1 MRTSIA
7 LIIIFFLGSI
17 HTAFS
22 QPVLQNPPIEKKP
35 VLIDEVVAVVGNNYI
50 LRSDVEISYLQ
61 LKRNFEGISPDS
73 AKCIILDQLLVDK
86 LMLYKAEID
95 SVVVS
100 DERVE
105 SELDRKLKMLSQEYG
120 GMDKMESILGKSAGE
135 LKSENREKIKVQL
148 RVQEIRQGIL
158 RDVKVGP
165 SDVQSFFKKIPKDSL
180 PYNSAEVEVSIFLR
194 KPHVTADEKAFA
206 YQTLVGIR
214 GQIMNGKDFAS
225 MALLY
230 SQDPGSARNGGDLN
244 YFGRNEMMPE
254 FEATAFKLKPDEVS
268 RIIETPFG
276 YHIIKLIDRKGER
289 VRARHILI
297 KPQTINEDVRNAKH
311 FCDSIRQ
318 LVINKTAKFEDLV
331 KKYSDDEESRTNGGF
346 ITDPSTGQARISVE
360 ELDKELNF
368 IIEKMKPGQVSE
380 VMDYVMPDNTKA
392 YRLLYLKSYVP
403 PHLTNAVTDYQ
414 KIQAATMERKRQT
427 ALDEWVKHYRKRA
440 YVRVNSDYANS
451 SMLKRWVLVK

>member
-1 MRTSIA
+1 MRIFLTLFILSVIVSPTIA
-7 LIIIFFLGSI
+7 
-17 HTAFS
+17 
-22 QPVLQNPPIEKKP
+22 QPKPIL
-35 VLIDEVVAVVGNNYI
+35 VDEIVAVVGNNYI

-105 SELDRKLKMLSQEYG
+105 GEMERKLRTLSQEYG
-120 GMDKMESILGKSAGE
+120 GMDKMESVLGKSVGE
-135 LKSENREKIKVQL
+135 LKSENRDKIKMQL
-148 RVQEIRQGIL
+148 RIQEIRQGIL

-165 SDVQSFFKKIPKDSL
+165 SDVQNFFKQIPKDSL
-180 PYNSAEVEVSIFLR
+180 PYNSAEVEVSIFVR
-194 KPHVTADEKAFA
+194 KPHVTPDEKAFA
-206 YQTLVGIR
+206 YQTLLEIR
-214 GQIMNGKDFAS
+214 EQIMNGKDFSLMAS
-225 MALLY
+225 LY

-276 YHIIKLIDRKGER
+276 YHIIKLVDRKGER

-297 KPQTINEDVRNAKH
+297 KPQTVNEDVRTAKH
-311 FCDSIRQ
+311 FCDSVRQ
-318 LVINKTAKFEDLV
+318 LVIDKTATFEELV

-368 IIEKMKPGQVSE
+368 IIEKMKPGQISD
-380 VMDYVMPDNTKA
+380 VMDFVMPDYTKA
-392 YRLLYLKSYVP
+392 YRLIYLKSYIP
-403 PHLTNAVTDYQ
+403 PHVTNPVTDYQ

-427 ALDEWVKHYRKRA
+427 ALDEWVKHYHKKA
-440 YVRVNSDYANS
+440 YVRINVEYANS
-451 SMLKRWVLVK
+451 PLLKRWAVK

>member
-1 MRTSIA
+1 MR
-7 LIIIFFLGSI
+7 IIFILYILTILGGNR
-17 HTAFS
+17 ALA
-22 QPVLQNPPIEKKP
+22 QPILPASTVVNKPIL
-35 VLIDEVVAVVGNNYI
+35 VDEVVAVVGNNYI

-100 DERVE
+100 DDRVE
-105 SELDRKLKMLSQEYG
+105 SEIERKLRMLSQEYG
-120 GMDKMESILGKSAGE
+120 GMDKMESFLGKSVGE
-135 LKSENREKIKVQL
+135 LKSENREKIRVQL

-165 SDVQSFFKKIPKDSL
+165 SDVQSFFKQIPKDSL
-180 PYNSAEVEVSIFLR
+180 PYNSAEVEVSIFVR
-194 KPHVTADEKAFA
+194 KPHVTPDEKAFA
-206 YQTLVGIR
+206 YQTLVEIR

-244 YFGRNEMMPE
+244 YFGRGEMMPE

-297 KPQTINEDVRNAKH
+297 KPQTINEDVRTARR
-311 FCDSIRQ
+311 FCDSVRQ
-318 LVINKTAKFEDLV
+318 LVIDKNVTFEDLV
-331 KKYSDDEESRTNGGF
+331 KKHSDDEENRTNGGF

-368 IIEKMKPGQVSE
+368 IIEKMMPGQVSE

-403 PHLTNAVTDYQ
+403 PHVTNPVTDYQ
-414 KIQAATMERKRQT
+414 KIQASTMERKRQT
-427 ALDEWVKHYRKRA
+427 ALDTWVKHYRKKA
-440 YVRVNSDYANS
+440 YVRVNTDYANS
-451 SMLKRWVLVK
+451 PLLKRWIAAK

>member
-1 MRTSIA
+1 MRTILTFII
-7 LIIIFFLGSI
+7 LILLGS
-17 HTAFS
+17 TAIA
-22 QPVLQNPPIEKKP
+22 QPKPIL
-35 VLIDEVVAVVGNNYI
+35 VDEVVAVVGNNYI

-105 SELDRKLKMLSQEYG
+105 GEMELKLRMLSQEYG
-120 GMDKMESILGKSAGE
+120 GMDKMESVLGKSVGE
-135 LKSENREKIKVQL
+135 LKSENRDKIRVQL
-148 RVQEIRQGIL
+148 RIKEVRQGIL

-180 PYNSAEVEVSIFLR
+180 PYNSAEVEVSIFVR
-194 KPHVTADEKAFA
+194 KPHVTAEEKAFA
-206 YQTLVGIR
+206 YQTLQEIR
-214 GQIMNGKDFAS
+214 EQLMNGKDFAS

-230 SQDPGSARNGGDLN
+230 SQDPGSSRNGGDLG

-254 FEATAFKLKPDEVS
+254 FEATAFKLKPDSIS

-297 KPQTINEDVRNAKH
+297 KPQTVNDDVRTARY

-318 LVINKTAKFEDLV
+318 LVINKTETFEELV
-331 KKYSDDEESRTNGGF
+331 KKYSDDIEGRTNGGF

-380 VMDYVMPDNTKA
+380 VMDYVMPDNTRA
-392 YRLLYLKSYVP
+392 YRLIYLKSYIP
-403 PHLTNAVTDYQ
+403 PHVTNPVTDYQ
-414 KIQAATMERKRQT
+414 KIQAAAMERKRQT
-427 ALDEWVKHYRKRA
+427 TLDEWVKHYRKKT
-440 YVRVNSDYANS
+440 YVRVNLEFAS
-451 SMLKRWVLVK
+451 SPVLNRWATK